1 MQIPAENQVITQ
13 FLAYADELLQALI
26 DLPEI
31 HQEQRQ
37 LYLVCLNSLWQMLN
51 NAFQQ
56 DGGHFLNEQQ
66 IALLQMVDREIQHI
80 ESDIPEDF
88 RNQLHLLLRQ
98 MNLDL
103 VS

>member
-1 MQIPAENQVITQ
+1 MQVPAENQVINQ
-13 FLAYADELLQALI
+13 FLAYADELLQALT

-56 DGGHFLNEQQ
+56 DGGNFLSEQQ
-66 IALLQMVDREIQHI
+66 IELLQMVDREIQHI
-80 ESDIPEDF
+80 ENDIPEDF

-98 MNLDL
+98 MNMDL

>member
-1 MQIPAENQVITQ
+1 MQVPAENKVITQ
-13 FLAYADELLQALI
+13 FLAYADELVQALI
-26 DLPEI
+26 DLSEI

-56 DGGHFLNEQQ
+56 DGGHFLSEQQ
-66 IALLQMVDREIQHI
+66 IQLLQTVDLEIQHI

-98 MNLDL
+98 INVDL

>member
-37 LYLVCLNSLWQMLN
+37 LYLVCVNSLWQMLN

-66 IALLQMVDREIQHI
+66 IEILQMVDRESSTLKVTFPKIFVT
-80 ESDIPEDF
+80 SCTCC
-88 RNQLHLLLRQ
+88 
-98 MNLDL
+98 
-103 VS
+103 